1 MLTHAGRSGDFG
13 GGIILSKT
21 WRVAI
26 AVTFAYGSLAFA
38 GSINSI
44 DMPAGKASFDP
55 RTDVE
60 KTWRLRS
67 SSDRGM
73 EEGQLSSHH
82 LTVITLAGTGFP
94 AEGEDKHDP
103 DDLRAQQHQHLE
115 IVVPDPSTFL
125 LLGAALLYGSRRLR
139 LHLSRG

>member
-1 MLTHAGRSGDFG
+1 MLTHAARSGDFG
-13 GGIILSKT
+13 GGIILSKI
-21 WRVAI
+21 WRGVI

-38 GSINSI
+38 HSINSI
-44 DMPAGKASFDP
+44 DTPAGKASFDA

-67 SSDRGM
+67 SSDRRA
-73 EEGQLSSHH
+73 EEGQLSSHP
-82 LTVITLAGTGFP
+82 LTITFAGTGFQ
-94 AEGEDKHDP
+94 AEGEGRHDP
-103 DDLRAQQHQHLE
+103 DDLRARQHQHLG
-115 IVVPDPSTFL
+115 IGVPEPSTFL